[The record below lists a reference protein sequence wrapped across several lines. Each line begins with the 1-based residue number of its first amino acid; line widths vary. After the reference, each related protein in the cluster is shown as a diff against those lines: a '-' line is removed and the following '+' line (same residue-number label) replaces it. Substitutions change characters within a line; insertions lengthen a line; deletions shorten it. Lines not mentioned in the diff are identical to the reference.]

1 MVKRPDDK
9 IDKVTG
15 ESVSGTASTD
25 PHDRGRFPVRR
36 LIPNA
41 VTLLAL
47 SLGLTAMRL
56 GLDGRYELAMLCIV
70 LAGMLDAID
79 GRLARLLRA
88 ESPLGAQLD
97 SLTDFINFGVAPV
110 FLVYLWALQ
119 ATGRFGWAVILFFS
133 ICCALRLARF
143 NVAMEEPDRP
153 AWKMRFFTGVPS
165 PAAGGLVMLPMFLQA
180 ADLRMTENDVPLVLV
195 NITVVALLMV
205 SRIPTISGKGLSPTI
220 RRDMV
225 LPIML
230 LVGAVAV
237 LIFTFP
243 WVALSLV
250 CLIYYLLLPY
260 GWFSYRRLAAR
271 RSPVDAH

>member
-1 MVKRPDDK
+1 MVNQPDDNT
-9 IDKVTG
+9 DKVKSLT
-15 ESVSGTASTD
+15 ESGLKTD
-25 PHDRGRFPVRR
+25 GARDRSRYPVRR

-56 GLDGRYELAMLCIV
+56 GLDGRYEIAMLCIV
-70 LAGMLDAID
+70 LAGMLDAVD

-119 ATGRFGWAVILFFS
+119 ATGRFGWAVILFFT

-180 ADLRMTENDVPLVLV
+180 ADLRMAENDVPLVLL
-195 NITVVALLMV
+195 NIIFVALLMV

-230 LVGAVAV
+230 LVGTIAV

-250 CLIYYLLLPY
+250 CLVYYLLLPY
-260 GWFSYRRLAAR
+260 GWLSYRRLAAR
-271 RSPVDAH
+271 RG